1 MAIGTSSYASTDFL
15 NSTAGSNTSSFWNPG
30 GMESNWGISNSAS
43 SAVSTGGNM
52 PFPWMAAATIGSGAL
67 SFLGQRSAASS
78 QAAAGGEAMKF
89 QRNLFEAQQEAGGDL
104 LAAQF
109 GMGQRAA
116 DADYGRQLRGSIDSL
131 NLMNSA
137 PYINNMT
144 RTAGFELAGRG
155 LSPDQ
160 VSRFTQMF
168 GGS

>member
-1 MAIGTSSYASTDFL
+1 
-15 NSTAGSNTSSFWNPG
+15 
-30 GMESNWGISNSAS
+30 
-43 SAVSTGGNM
+43 M
-52 PFPWMAAATIGSGAL
+52 PFPWMAAATIGTGAL
-67 SFLGQRSAASS
+67 NFLGQRSAASS
-78 QAAAGGEAMKF
+78 QAAAGGEAMEF
-89 QRNLFEAQQEAGGDL
+89 QRDLFEAQQEAGGDL

-116 DADYGRQLRGSIDSL
+116 DADYARQLRGSIDSL

-155 LSPDQ
+155 MAPDQ